1 MAITPNEEL
10 KTRKNNLIKLHYQE
24 MQDMSNYYHIRTK
37 RYLTDWKIGGRL
49 SSVQSSNLANC
60 EHLRWNAKME
70 LLGFVSSIYDD
81 TNKPLR
87 SIKDLQRRIHSCLVD
102 CQTLKEGPDIHTIK
116 YDRIVVTVSFMPEFD
131 D

>member
-1 MAITPNEEL
+1 
-10 KTRKNNLIKLHYQE
+10 

-70 LLGFVSSIYDD
+70 LLGFVSSISDD
-81 TNKPLR
+81 TN
-87 SIKDLQRRIHSCLVD
+87 
-102 CQTLKEGPDIHTIK
+102 
-116 YDRIVVTVSFMPEFD
+116 
-131 D
+131 

>member
-1 MAITPNEEL
+1 
-10 KTRKNNLIKLHYQE
+10 
-24 MQDMSNYYHIRTK
+24 MSNYYHIRTK

-70 LLGFVSSIYDD
+70 LLGFVSSISDD
-81 TNKPLR
+81 TNKPPR

-102 CQTLKEGPDIHTIK
+102 CQTLKEGPDSHTIK
-116 YDRIVVTVSFMPEFD
+116 YDRIVVSVSFMPEFD